1 MVENIVPLF
10 IVLIKNVC
18 FFLFS
23 LNIMKFYQ
31 FNFYL

>member
-10 IVLIKNVC
+10 IVLIENV
-18 FFLFS
+18 FSLFS

-31 FNFYL
+31 FQFYL